1 MKYFTEIL
9 TKISHEDNYTDPHYH
24 HWLIKIKTR
33 TERKNLQDA
42 RTALNQIKLQE
53 NELKRIHKC
62 YHDEHPPKSCVIE
75 KG

>member
-9 TKISHEDNYTDPHYH
+9 LKTIDEDNYTSVR
-24 HWLIKIKTR
+24 LTTK

-42 RTALNQIKLQE
+42 RTSLSKIKLKA

-62 YHDEHPPKSCVIE
+62 YHDENPQKPCEIL
-75 KG
+75 

>member
-9 TKISHEDNYTDPHYH
+9 LKTIDEDNYTSVR
-24 HWLIKIKTR
+24 LTTK

-42 RTALNQIKLQE
+42 RTSLSKIKLKE

-62 YHDEHPPKSCVIE
+62 YHDEDPQKPCEIL
-75 KG
+75 